1 MLKWCEIAMFPW
13 PVFIPLDISY
23 NLQSVGQMLG
33 GAVEPGCH
41 YPYDAESGVNSTEE
55 EEKLLT
61 KLEIDTGAG
70 KGTSIPKKK
79 PTKKPSEIL
88 CQSQPRFH
96 LSSFYPCSSS
106 SRSIFFSTDECDGKR
121 GWEASKGVFKLITD
135 ANVNFWIHWCL
146 EWKKK
151 KRNFGL

>member
-70 KGTSIPKKK
+70 KGTSIPKTTTT
-79 PTKKPSEIL
+79 TKNLQKSSAKVSPVSISHLFIL
-88 CQSQPRFH
+88 VPPLPGLFSFQLMNVMARGAERPQGEF
-96 LSSFYPCSSS
+96 SS
-106 SRSIFFSTDECDGKR
+106 
-121 GWEASKGVFKLITD
+121 W
-135 ANVNFWIHWCL
+135 
-146 EWKKK
+146 
-151 KRNFGL
+151 